1 MDGRESCLL
10 CLHDDCC
17 GLCGHSGISY
27 CLQQTSVDGRR
38 AVYCVDMMTV
48 VVFVVT
54 VESATVSS
62 RLVWMEEELSIVLT

>member
-1 MDGRESCLL
+1 
-10 CLHDDCC
+10 
-17 GLCGHSGISY
+17 
-27 CLQQTSVDGRR
+27 
-38 AVYCVDMMTV
+38 MMTV